1 MTDSVTNLWAQQHN
15 DAVPLD
21 AEALARAD
29 TRFRRRIR
37 RRDSVEYVA
46 GLLASGVFVNTAI
59 QTPDWGVRIGCA
71 AIILG
76 ALVVMRNLWKL
87 RPKPTETA
95 FGSPSLAFYRA
106 NLVTQRDALA
116 TVWRWYLAP
125 VVPGMVLFLLAV
137 LRASAQHMPFWAALL
152 VITGVALPVVGV
164 FWGIHRLNRVG
175 ARRLQAMID
184 ALDRGEV

>member
-1 MTDSVTNLWAQQHN
+1 MTDSITTLWAQRYN

-29 TRFRRRIR
+29 RHFRRRIR
-37 RRDSVEYVA
+37 RRDTIEYVA
-46 GLLASGVFVNTAI
+46 GALASGVFVNTAI
-59 QTPDWGVRIGCA
+59 RTPDWGVRIACA

-76 ALVVMRNLWKL
+76 TLIVLYNLWRR
-87 RPKPTETA
+87 RPA
-95 FGSPSLAFYRA
+95 AQGAALGAPSLAFHRA
-106 NLVTQRDALA
+106 TLAAQRDALA

-125 VVPGMVLFLLAV
+125 VVPGMMLFLLAV

-152 VITGVALPVVGV
+152 AITGVALPVVGI
-164 FWGIHRLNRVG
+164 FWGIHCLNRVG
-175 ARRLQAMID
+175 ARRLKAMID

>member
-1 MTDSVTNLWAQQHN
+1 MTDSITNLWAQQHT
-15 DAVPLD
+15 DAAPLD
-21 AEALARAD
+21 AEGLARAD
-29 TRFRRRIR
+29 RHFRHRIR
-37 RRDSVEYVA
+37 RRDTIEYVA

-76 ALVVMRNLWKL
+76 ALVVLRNLWKL
-87 RPKPTETA
+87 RPKPS
-95 FGSPSLAFYRA
+95 GSALGASSLAFHRA

-152 VITGVALPVVGV
+152 VIIGVALPVAGV
-164 FWGIHRLNRVG
+164 FWGIHHLNRVG

>member
-1 MTDSVTNLWAQQHN
+1 MTDSITALWAQQHT
-15 DAVPLD
+15 DAAPLD
-21 AEALARAD
+21 AEALALAD

-37 RRDSVEYVA
+37 RRDTIEYVA
-46 GLLASGVFVNTAI
+46 GLLASGVFVNTAVR
-59 QTPDWGVRIGCA
+59 TPDWGVRVACA

-76 ALVVMRNLWKL
+76 ALVVMYNLWRR
-87 RPKPTETA
+87 RPAAHDAALGT
-95 FGSPSLAFYRA
+95 PSLAFHRA
-106 NLVTQRDALA
+106 NLVTQRDALT

-137 LRASAQHMPFWAALL
+137 LHASAQHMPFWAALL
-152 VITGVALPVVGV
+152 AITGVALPVVGI

>member
-1 MTDSVTNLWAQQHN
+1 MIDSITTLWAQQHD
-15 DAVPLD
+15 DAVPFD

-29 TRFRRRIR
+29 RHFRRRIR
-37 RRDSVEYVA
+37 RRDTIEYIA

-59 QTPDWGVRIGCA
+59 QTPDWGIRIASA

-76 ALVVMRNLWKL
+76 ALIVLCNLWRR
-87 RPKPTETA
+87 RPPA
-95 FGSPSLAFYRA
+95 HDGALGASSLAFHRA
-106 NLVTQRDALA
+106 TLAAQRDALA

-152 VITGVALPVVGV
+152 AIVGVALPVVGI
-164 FWGIHRLNRVG
+164 FWGIHRLNRAG

-184 ALDRGEV
+184 ALDRGDL